1 MTRPSLIRAR
11 PWAGPSRSGK
21 WYRAERRRRRGR
33 NAPRERSRRS
43 RWWRSVSAEAGP
55 IRPRDGSSLAD
66 SSPRRASRQLPPA
79 GSIESPP
86 SGISQPSQSKAATS
100 RASTGA
106 PKSGKYR
113 GPGVVAGPEVRLAGA
128 DRVPGRGT
136 LLGDLEH
143 PVRGRGPPAM
153 PAVRVSGGDLLGGDK
168 HSPKSARRTARAT
181 ALCWRT
187 ARTADRRSGCPSE
200 RPLAVMRIPRRTLG
214 CSGGAIAPS
223 AATGC

>member
-106 PKSGKYR
+106 SKSGKYKVR
-113 GPGVVAGPEVRLAGA
+113 EWLLARRYASRALTACPDAGHSWAISNTRSAVAVHPQCQLSGSAGVICLAVTSTHQN
-128 DRVPGRGT
+128 R
-136 LLGDLEH
+136 
-143 PVRGRGPPAM
+143 
-153 PAVRVSGGDLLGGDK
+153 PAVQRVRQRCAGEPLVQRIVDQD
-168 HSPKSARRTARAT
+168 ARQK
-181 ALCWRT
+181 
-187 ARTADRRSGCPSE
+187 D
-200 RPLAVMRIPRRTLG
+200 PLR
-214 CSGGAIAPS
+214 
-223 AATGC
+223 